1 MTHFEIGKVM
11 GISSDQVRMIER
23 RALGKLRQH
32 PIVQSLAHQPV
43 LSIQKKEQPHDPF
56 ANRRSLLISD
66 VYGL

>member
-32 PIVQSLAHQPV
+32 PIIQSMAQQP
-43 LSIQKKEQPHDPF
+43 LCQSTKKEKPHDPF
-56 ANRRSLLISD
+56 VTRRALLVSD